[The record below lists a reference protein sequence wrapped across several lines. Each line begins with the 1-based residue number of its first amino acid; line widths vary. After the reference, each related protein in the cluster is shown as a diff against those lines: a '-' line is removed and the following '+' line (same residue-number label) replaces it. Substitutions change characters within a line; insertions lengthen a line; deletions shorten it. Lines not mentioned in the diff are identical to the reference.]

1 MNAYLQSGRMDVMQ
15 RMARCWRSSWA
26 DKIFADFAVGNRTGH
41 ATAIAVMHI
50 PQRADDALPQ
60 MV

>member
-1 MNAYLQSGRMDVMQ
+1 MSCKEWLGVGVLRGRTKFLLILL
-15 RMARCWRSSWA
+15 WA
-26 DKIFADFAVGNRTGH
+26 IVLVS

-50 PQRADDALPQ
+50 PQWADDALPQ